1 MQKQFLHSLVLNVQV
16 LLFSLFLACLFF
28 LVFMFFL
35 FPGSCVWWRI
45 HCANYYPLSSY
56 LDFCTFS
63 LCPLVLPPDSFT
75 KFSLSMNC
83 FPVTQLYML
92 IASPLSL
99 SFSSVVIPSSSSLS
113 SYVKPC
119 KPGTL
124 LAMSLC
130 TFQAFVMSFFGVDYK
145 LLLYIQVWVLHTV

>member
-1 MQKQFLHSLVLNVQV
+1 M
-16 LLFSLFLACLFF
+16 FLASITSADNLFHPSIPLLGKLYF
-28 LVFMFFL
+28 LTSFF
-35 FPGSCVWWRI
+35 
-45 HCANYYPLSSY
+45 PLA
-56 LDFCTFS
+56 FCTFS

-99 SFSSVVIPSSSSLS
+99 LCSSVVIPSSSSLS

-124 LAMSLC
+124 LFMSLW
-130 TFQAFVMSFFGVDYK
+130 TFSSFVMSFFGVYSK
-145 LLLYIQVWVLHTV
+145 LLLHIQVWVLHTV